1 MKKYLKERSL
11 NHPTEYSSKN
21 ENRALRL
28 LPAFL
33 FAALIIFPPIPS
45 RALTQ
50 VNSSADFAVGQPD
63 LGSCT
68 YNRGNKL
75 RGQSS
80 PSSIISADGKLIV
93 ADTSNNRV
101 LIYNSIPDSSNELP
115 DVIIGQTNLCSTSTN
130 LGIATP
136 AANSLSG
143 PYGVYSDG
151 EKLFIA
157 DTGNNRV
164 LIFNSIPTSSG
175 DSADVV
181 VGQQNFVSKNANQGG
196 AANAN
201 TLSGPRSIY
210 SNGEKLFISDY
221 TNNRVLIFSAVPSA
235 NNASA
240 NFVIGQAGMTI
251 VTANTGGRNANR
263 LSSPVGVFSSGT
275 NLLIADSG
283 NNRVLIFNSIPGA
296 DDASANFVV
305 GQTNMTNGSANQGGA
320 ATDKTLNSPSAAYV
334 SSGKLIISD
343 TSNNRTLVYSSVP
356 VSDNTS
362 ADFVIGQ
369 ADFTHNSANQGG
381 SVESTTLSSPRSAF
395 VGGGKLF
402 LADSSNNRVV
412 GLDSI
417 PADDNTSY
425 DLVLGQVDMTHNA
438 ANQPG
443 TPAANA
449 LAAPDYVF
457 SDGTHLFVA
466 EQDNNRVLI
475 FNSIPTSS
483 DASADVVV
491 GQPNMSSVSPNQGG
505 SPAANTLKAPYG
517 VWSDGTK
524 MVIADYQN
532 HRVLIYN
539 HIPIQNNA
547 SADFVI
553 GQVDM
558 THNSSNQGGSIDANT
573 ISGPIGVYSNGEKLF
588 VSEILNN
595 RILIFNH
602 IPTQN
607 NASADYVIGQVDFNH
622 GSANQGGASPA
633 ANTLRFPFHIS
644 AAGEKLI
651 VGDANNH
658 RVLIYNHFP
667 NQNNASA
674 DVVIG
679 QEGFTQGLAN
689 KGGTPTADSF
699 SFCTG
704 VFSDGTRL
712 MVGDNSNYRALIFN
726 TIPTSNGASAD
737 VVIGQANFTGNI
749 GNQGTWPGGNTIWGA
764 NNVIGVTHP
773 NGSKMIFISDFLNG
787 RVPAYLAGPK
797 DESLSLSTTAT
808 ASPSITLSL
817 SASEAK
823 DMMISEEPDF
833 EGASWEEYATAK
845 DWTLSSGDG
854 TKTVYA
860 KFRDFANFEGSTKSR
875 QINFDSTAPTIS
887 DNLSG
892 SILPPG
898 TASKELTLATTEN
911 STCKYSTNQNDSYT
925 QMTTFSSTGEKNHST
940 TFSNLADGT
949 SYAYYIKC
957 QDALLNTK
965 DYQISF
971 SLASPAYAPI
981 IAIGQ
986 HKVYNLSPKETVAL
1000 KVSSLFFKGKLNSL
1014 KYGKVEIYENGKL
1027 KKTERI
1033 RNSRRWRMKI
1043 RQADADRLCQY
1054 QFKYFNSHNEEVLTS
1069 NTYNILIDRVR
1080 PVFTDLPKK
1089 LIKQPGEAIHW
1100 QTQDNDQMKYYQY
1113 TFRGKKVKT
1122 NDPQFILP
1130 QNIPKGTSRLTVR
1143 AYDRAE
1149 NKSVRRVRV
1158 RVR

>member
-1 MKKYLKERSL
+1 VQIG
-11 NHPTEYSSKN
+11 KN
-21 ENRALRL
+21 KIKTNISRLTSALFFVAL
-28 LPAFL
+28 FL
-33 FAALIIFPPIPS
+33 FFSNSAF
-45 RALTQ
+45 ALTQ
-50 VNSSADFAVGQPD
+50 FNSSADFVVGQSD

-68 YNRGNKL
+68 YNQGDKL
-75 RGQSS
+75 RGQNS
-80 PSSIISADGKLIV
+80 PSSVVSADGKFIV

-101 LIYNSIPDSSNELP
+101 LIYNSIPDTSNVLP
-115 DVIIGQTNLCSTSTN
+115 DVMIGQTNLCSTSAN
-130 LGIATP
+130 LGLAAPT
-136 AANSLSG
+136 ANSLSG
-143 PYGVYSDG
+143 PYGVYFDG

-175 DSADVV
+175 ASADVV
-181 VGQQNFVSKNANQGG
+181 VGQQNFISKNANQGG

-221 TNNRVLIFSAVPSA
+221 INNRVLIFSSIPSA

-240 NFVIGQAGMTI
+240 NFVIGQANMTT
-251 VTANTGGRNANR
+251 VTANTGGINANR
-263 LSSPVGVFSSGT
+263 LSSPFGVFSSGT

-305 GQTNMTNGSANQGGA
+305 GQTNMTNGNANQGGA
-320 ATDKTLNSPSAAYV
+320 VTDKTLNSPSAVYV

-343 TSNNRTLVYSSVP
+343 TSNNRTLIYSSIP
-356 VSDNTS
+356 ASDNVS
-362 ADFVIGQ
+362 ADFAIGQ

-381 SVESTTLSSPRSAF
+381 SVASTTLSSPRSAF

-412 GLDSI
+412 GFNSI
-417 PADDNTSY
+417 PADDNASA

-443 TPAANA
+443 TPAANT

-475 FNSIPTSS
+475 YNSIPTSS
-483 DASADVVV
+483 NASADVVV

-524 MVIADYQN
+524 MIIADYQN

-539 HIPIQNNA
+539 HIPTRNNA

-553 GQVDM
+553 GQIDM

-602 IPTQN
+602 IPDRN
-607 NASADYVIGQVDFNH
+607 NVSADFVIGQVDFNH
-622 GSANQGGASPA
+622 GSANQGGATPA

-667 NQNNASA
+667 TQNNASA
-674 DVVIG
+674 NVVIG
-679 QEGFTQGLAN
+679 QEEFSQGLAN
-689 KGGTPTADSF
+689 RGGVPTANSL

-704 VFSDGTRL
+704 VYSDGTRL

-737 VVIGQANFTGNI
+737 VVLGQSNFTSNT
-749 GNQGTWPGGNTIWGA
+749 GNQGTWPGANTIWGA
-764 NNVIGVTHP
+764 NNVFGVTHP

-787 RVPAYLAGPK
+787 RVPAYIVGPK
-797 DESLSLSTTAT
+797 NESLSLSTEVTT
-808 ASPSITLSL
+808 SPSISLSL
-817 SASEAK
+817 SALEAK
-823 DMMISEEPDF
+823 DMMISENSDF
-833 EGASWEEYATAK
+833 EGASWEPYTTTK
-845 DWTLSSGDG
+845 NWTLSSGDG

-860 KFRDFANFEGSTKSR
+860 KFRDFANFEGETLSQSVNLDTN
-875 QINFDSTAPTIS
+875 IPTIAIG
-887 DNLSG
+887 NKKTYRLS
-892 SILPPG
+892 LN
-898 TASKELTLATTEN
+898 ETLATRN
-911 STCKYSTNQNDSYT
+911 
-925 QMTTFSSTGEKNHST
+925 TTLAFTGKELNLTKGRAKLFEDGEISKTAKITKKNRFRIRIRRKEKNSLHT
-940 TFSNLADGT
+940 
-949 SYAYYIKC
+949 YQIKYFDAN
-957 QDALLNTK
+957 DALTR
-965 DYQISF
+965 S
-971 SLASPAYAPI
+971 SAS
-981 IAIGQ
+981 
-986 HKVYNLSPKETVAL
+986 
-1000 KVSSLFFKGKLNSL
+1000 
-1014 KYGKVEIYENGKL
+1014 
-1027 KKTERI
+1027 
-1033 RNSRRWRMKI
+1033 
-1043 RQADADRLCQY
+1043 
-1054 QFKYFNSHNEEVLTS
+1054 
-1069 NTYNILIDRVR
+1069 YNILIDRIKPR
-1080 PVFTDLPKK
+1080 FTNLPKRITK
-1089 LIKQPGEAIHW
+1089 NPGDTIYW
-1100 QTQDNDQMKYYQY
+1100 QAEDNDQMKYYQY

-1122 NDPQFILP
+1122 NDPQFTLP
-1130 QNIPKGTSRLTVR
+1130 DNLPKGTSRLTVR

-1158 RVR
+1158 IAR